1 MSMKNLAFLLFAALP
16 MLCFGMHGFVPK
28 KSATG
33 KKGTLKF
40 SGYTWQIRETGDS
53 EQGPGP
59 NRWNSANAFVDAKGY
74 LHLKLTKAGNNWYCA
89 EVTSDKSFGYG
100 TYQWDIEGRI
110 DTLDKNVV
118 LGLFNYSG
126 IDGND
131 EMDIEISRWGKAA
144 NNNTSYTI
152 YPAQPL
158 PPKAN
163 WNKTFNTV
171 LTNGENTTQ
180 RFTRNSNRS
189 VFFQELSGF
198 HNDNTSQIDS
208 VSCTSP
214 PSSISALAM
223 PVHMNLWLFE
233 APSPAN
239 NAQVEII
246 IHSFKFTPR

>member
-1 MSMKNLAFLLFAALP
+1 MRSLAFLFFAALP
-16 MLCFGMHGFVPK
+16 VLCSGMHTVVPK
-28 KSATG
+28 KLAISKTG
-33 KKGTLKF
+33 ALKF

-53 EQGPGP
+53 KQGPGP
-59 NRWNSANAFVDAKGY
+59 NHWKSSNAFVDAKGY
-74 LHLKLTKAGNNWYCA
+74 LHLKHTKVGNNWYCA

-100 TYQWDIEGRI
+100 TYQWEVEGRI

-126 IDGND
+126 VDGND
-131 EMDIEISRWGKAA
+131 EMDIEISRWGKSTS
-144 NNNTSYTI
+144 NNTSYTI

-158 PPKAN
+158 QPKAN

-171 LTNGENTTQ
+171 LANGENTTQ

-198 HNDNTSQIDS
+198 HNDNTNQIDS
-208 VSCTSP
+208 ASCISP
-214 PSSISALAM
+214 PSSISALSM

-233 APSPAN
+233 APSPSN
-239 NAQVEII
+239 NAEVEII
-246 IHSFKFTPR
+246 IHSFKFTTQ